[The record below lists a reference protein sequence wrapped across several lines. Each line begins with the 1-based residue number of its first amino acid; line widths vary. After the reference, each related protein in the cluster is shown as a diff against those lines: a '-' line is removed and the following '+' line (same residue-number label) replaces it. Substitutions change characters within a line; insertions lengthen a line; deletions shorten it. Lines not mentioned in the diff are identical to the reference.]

1 MDNFELFLSV
11 LSVIIGYLLGAILPS
26 YIFGKLKG
34 IDIREEGTKNAGT
47 ANAFRVLGLPYAI
60 PTTLYDT
67 VKGLLAMLI
76 AYSLGANLFFMQ
88 LSGIAA
94 IIGHIFPFYIKF
106 RGGQG
111 VATATGML
119 LFYLV
124 NYLFASFLEIFAVI
138 LYLIILVA
146 IFIFIS
152 KVGTLLPLI
161 LFPILGFA
169 VFQIYPGSA
178 YNLFFVLVL
187 IHIASIG
194 LYKMISEK
202 KIVIHDESFKAHWW
216 RVAVRPFAILF
227 ILFYSINP
235 KIPTLVLIGS
245 VSLAFILLDLVRFIH
260 KQTNIFLTEKV
271 KSIFKKSEVSK
282 FSSMTIFLIAC
293 FISIL
298 LFEKEIA
305 ITVLTFLIF
314 GDIFGKIFGL
324 AFGKHKIFDKT
335 IEGTLAYIGCV
346 LIFGYFLYSLL
357 DIPLILLVIGGIVAP
372 ATELFSFGIDDN
384 FTVPII
390 SGATMTVTKLFLL
403 L

>member
-1 MDNFELFLSV
+1 MDNFELFLSI

-60 PTTLYDT
+60 PTALFDT

-111 VATATGML
+111 VATAAGML

-216 RVAVRPFAILF
+216 RVAMRPFAIIF

-235 KIPTLVLIGS
+235 KIPTLILIGS

-260 KQTNIFLTEKV
+260 KQTNILLTEKV

-282 FSSMTIFLIAC
+282 FSSMTIFLISG

-346 LIFGYFLYSLL
+346 LICGYFLYSFL

-390 SGATMTVTKLFLL
+390 SGAAMTVTKLFLL